1 MGDKANASNI
11 VNLDILGADAV
22 RAVVVGRV
30 PVLVELEVAV
40 ALALAA
46 VSVRLVDLLVL
57 GELAVGLEG
66 AGLVGGVLEDDVA
79 LVVLVVAEGEE
90 DDVALVDPDLL
101 AELYGGGLADLVGR
115 EWRVGCGRG
124 EGGVVGERDGGDV
137 LPRMLP
143 SRRTP
148 SMQCASR
155 RPLPSIFRTCAYS
168 WPSSL
173 KTSSLLML
181 SASFFPLRLFLPPCS
196 SCRQHQLSP
205 LFFVLLGLE
214 VGE

>member
-1 MGDKANASNI
+1 MDVPPAIEGKKRRRRWQKVGGRSNI

-22 RAVVVGRV
+22 LAVLIRVRV

-46 VSVRLVDLLVL
+46 VRVRLVDLLVL

-101 AELYGGGLADLVGR
+101 PEL
-115 EWRVGCGRG
+115 CG
-124 EGGVVGERDGGDV
+124 
-137 LPRMLP
+137 
-143 SRRTP
+143 
-148 SMQCASR
+148 
-155 RPLPSIFRTCAYS
+155 
-168 WPSSL
+168 
-173 KTSSLLML
+173 
-181 SASFFPLRLFLPPCS
+181 
-196 SCRQHQLSP
+196 
-205 LFFVLLGLE
+205 
-214 VGE
+214 

>member
-101 AELYGGGLADLVGR
+101 AELYGGGLAGLVGR

-124 EGGVVGERDGGDV
+124 EGG
-137 LPRMLP
+137 
-143 SRRTP
+143 
-148 SMQCASR
+148 
-155 RPLPSIFRTCAYS
+155 
-168 WPSSL
+168 W
-173 KTSSLLML
+173 
-181 SASFFPLRLFLPPCS
+181 
-196 SCRQHQLSP
+196 
-205 LFFVLLGLE
+205 
-214 VGE
+214 